1 MTRIFRQTAALL
13 ALCLTADAAVAQT
26 PVGPNSRA
34 EAVKIIAG
42 LRQIVSPDGLQAT
55 ETVRLGGIDQ
65 VVSIRSQDLRNP
77 VLIYFHGGPGF
88 VEMPLD
94 WWWGRGWDE
103 YFTVIHWDQ
112 RNAGKTFT
120 ASGANDPALLTVEQ
134 YQRDAEELVRWTL
147 QRFNKR
153 KLFVLGHSWGSIMG
167 LRLAAAHPE
176 WLHAYIGM
184 GQGTNVPESERR
196 GWHWALARARADGN
210 AQAVRELRA
219 LAPYAPDPRPIPV
232 QAILSQR
239 KWLNHYGGA
248 AWRRTG
254 AEFELAALKLA
265 PEYTD
270 NDVRNAFRGQPPVTE
285 RMLPTILATDLSGI
299 RRLRTPLLLL
309 LGRHDKN
316 VNSDVA
322 AEWFATVS
330 APSKRLVWF
339 ERSGH
344 HLTSEEPG
352 KLLHTLVTHARPIAA
367 QAGDVAP

>member
-1 MTRIFRQTAALL
+1 
-13 ALCLTADAAVAQT
+13 
-26 PVGPNSRA
+26 
-34 EAVKIIAG
+34 
-42 LRQIVSPDGLQAT
+42 
-55 ETVRLGGIDQ
+55 
-65 VVSIRSQDLRNP
+65 
-77 VLIYFHGGPGF
+77 
-88 VEMPLD
+88 
-94 WWWGRGWDE
+94 
-103 YFTVIHWDQ
+103 
-112 RNAGKTFT
+112 
-120 ASGANDPALLTVEQ
+120 
-134 YQRDAEELVRWTL
+134 
-147 QRFNKR
+147 
-153 KLFVLGHSWGSIMG
+153 
-167 LRLAAAHPE
+167 
-176 WLHAYIGM
+176 
-184 GQGTNVPESERR
+184 
-196 GWHWALARARADGN
+196 
-210 AQAVRELRA
+210 
-219 LAPYAPDPRPIPV
+219 V